1 MTLFE
6 RTVNSIDNVHQI
18 QPLVIAVVFPCLSTI
33 AIVMRLVSKRII
45 KASFSVDD
53 YMILAA
59 LFFIYGL
66 MTCNILGVVSG
77 GVGIHLVDI
86 PDPGEIVLFSKTLVA
101 VQLCWAFA
109 LMFVKFSLLFF
120 YIQIFSIRSFRVS
133 AYVVMGVVS
142 CWALSVVLET
152 FLLCRPFKYN
162 WDPTLN
168 HTCGN
173 RIASY
178 IASGGLNLV
187 TDIMVLSLPVPMV
200 WALRIPRRNKIILFG
215 VFGVGLFVCVISI
228 LRLVALLGLTYSDI
242 TFSVPTSLLWSVL
255 EPCIGC
261 ICACVPLMRP
271 LFTSAFPDRMS
282 KGRKSYGY
290 IPERKDNSNL
300 TGNSNSN
307 RSDDQQSMYP
317 LASRTNVPSANE
329 VDIRGGRGS
338 DEGKGNVIVG
348 DKDIES
354 GMSAE
359 ESQMDGINVRKEFRI
374 QHY

>member
-1 MTLFE
+1 
-6 RTVNSIDNVHQI
+6 
-18 QPLVIAVVFPCLSTI
+18 
-33 AIVMRLVSKRII
+33 
-45 KASFSVDD
+45 
-53 YMILAA
+53 
-59 LFFIYGL
+59 
-66 MTCNILGVVSG
+66 
-77 GVGIHLVDI
+77 
-86 PDPGEIVLFSKTLVA
+86 
-101 VQLCWAFA
+101 
-109 LMFVKFSLLFF
+109 
-120 YIQIFSIRSFRVS
+120 
-133 AYVVMGVVS
+133 MGVVS

-290 IPERKDNSNL
+290 IPDRKDNSNL

-329 VDIRGGRGS
+329 IDIRGGRGS
-338 DEGKGNVIVG
+338 DERKGSVIVG

-354 GMSAE
+354 GMIAE